1 MKNYQIEEPVKH
13 NNIYNFLLVIPR
25 KKKIDKIKF
34 EISYTL
40 ENKKELKKKYEI
52 IPIEFTEG
60 EEFSKLCMK
69 EYLSNLP
76 EKEKMDKLIKYQI
89 LDEITSLFAEI
100 ELSNKIT
107 KEMKLKILPTEDNKI
122 LNCYSPSLNKKKSPS
137 NNPPIMPKQYSYSTS
152 DDTSYTFGG
161 GDLFD
166 DDSTVTKKV
175 KTKEEEKEDIM
186 KMIKTQDFIEG
197 FWDVNDMNKFIIEK
211 YQKEYNKLKIKFKND
226 KIIITVLIIYY
237 LNKKWDELLKDI
249 IMIIKKAKAFIQK
262 ESKCSYEDIVGK
274 L

>member
-1 MKNYQIEEPVKH
+1 
-13 NNIYNFLLVIPR
+13 
-25 KKKIDKIKF
+25 
-34 EISYTL
+34 
-40 ENKKELKKKYEI
+40 
-52 IPIEFTEG
+52 
-60 EEFSKLCMK
+60 MK

-107 KEMKLKILPTEDNKI
+107 KEMKLKILPTKDNKI
-122 LNCYSPSLNKKKSPS
+122 LNCYSPSLNKKKSPL

-152 DDTSYTFGG
+152 NDTSYTFGG

-211 YQKEYNKLKIKFKND
+211 YQKEYDKLKIKFKND

-237 LNKKWDELLKDI
+237 LNKEWDKLLKDI